1 MYIID
6 DTYFIK
12 ELYVPNL
19 NEMDSDTLTTLETAV
34 DRYVRQFL
42 RDALGNVL
50 FTELDSHI
58 TDGVLDAGA
67 PQKWLDLVNGVDGWK
82 GLAFTEGTYKGSILA
97 KYVYYH
103 WLKDAVSNMTGT
115 GEKVI
120 TATDALAVNST
131 QRLTNVWNDFV
142 EDNQGIFV
150 LNRWTY
156 GYDHFYLNEYYCHDT
171 NYSLIRFLNDKS
183 EDYPD
188 ANKKVYEIK
197 NQLGL

>member
-6 DTYFIK
+6 ETFFIK

-19 NEMDSDTLTTLETAV
+19 NEMDSDTLTTLETSV

-50 FTELDSHI
+50 FTELDSYI

-67 PQKWLDLVNGVDGWK
+67 PQKWLDLVNGVDDWK
-82 GLAFTEGTYKGSILA
+82 GLKFEEGTYKGSILA
-97 KYVYYH
+97 KYVYYY

-142 EDNQGIFV
+142 EDNQGVF
-150 LNRWTY
+150 NPDRCYY
-156 GYDHFYLNEYYCHDT
+156 GYLDYYSNWNCNNDV
-171 NYSLIRFLNDKS
+171 NYSLIRFLSDKS

-197 NQLGL
+197 NQLGI

>member
-6 DTYFIK
+6 ETYFIK

-50 FTELDSHI
+50 FTELDSYI

-67 PQKWLDLVNGVDGWK
+67 PQKWLDLVNGVDDWK

-97 KYVYYH
+97 KYVYYF
-103 WLKDAVSNMTGT
+103 WLKDAVSNVTGT

-142 EDNQGIFV
+142 MDNQG
-150 LNRWTY
+150 LYKGSLY
-156 GYDHFYLNEYYCHDT
+156 GDYDCSGYFDLDLGMSLYDFLTKNET
-171 NYSLIRFLNDKS
+171 
-183 EDYPD
+183 DYPN
-188 ANKKVYEIK
+188 AAKRLYNVK

>member
-6 DTYFIK
+6 ETYFIK

-19 NEMDSDTLTTLETAV
+19 NEMDSDTLTTLETAI
-34 DRYVRQFL
+34 DRYSRQFL

-67 PQKWLDLVNGVDGWK
+67 PQKWLDLVNGVDDWK

-97 KYVYYH
+97 KYVYYY
-103 WLKDAVSNMTGT
+103 WLKDAVSNVTGT

-120 TATDALAVNST
+120 TATDALAVNPT
-131 QRLTNVWNDFV
+131 QRLTNIWNDFI
-142 EDNQGIFV
+142 EDNQGRFH
-150 LNRWTY
+150 LNTYSY
-156 GYDHFYLNEYYCHDT
+156 GYEYYYLNYSPCNDV
-171 NYSLIRFLNDKS
+171 NYSLIRFLSDKS
-183 EDYPD
+183 EDYSD